1 MTEHEVTVQEHD
13 YSSTGLVQADY
24 FAFNNA
30 SEGIVS
36 NKHLWHT
43 DQFSSVV

>member
-13 YSSTGLVQADY
+13 YSTRGLAQADY

-30 SEGIVS
+30 SEGTGS
-36 NKHLWHT
+36 NKHL
-43 DQFSSVV
+43 